1 MVVVSLFVQNMSVAL
16 CATSVCLV
24 LVNHHY
30 IYDGTHVA
38 IRVLVEG
45 IIIGLALIAF
55 LASMAYKIAIE
66 KDWIVVVSGDDKI
79 KLTSK

>member
-1 MVVVSLFVQNMSVAL
+1 VVIVSLFIQNISVAL
-16 CATSVCLV
+16 CATSVCMV
-24 LVNHHY
+24 LVYHDH
-30 IYDGTHVA
+30 IYDGSHGA

-45 IIIGLALIAF
+45 VVIGLALIAF

-66 KDWIVVVSGDDKI
+66 KDWIVVVSGDDKF